1 MRPTALFASVLGLS
15 LLMLAGCGER
25 EQKSAQ
31 PAATAASSEAAKATA
46 PTTRVRAEARPS
58 PTTAVKPEEP
68 MRAATPETT
77 APAAQPAQASAQ
89 PTPPPSPMTEVLA
102 ELEKIPV
109 TITDRVTTPQVDML
123 RAAIVNVG
131 EKYINAGMVTGDR
144 NQAELEEQL
153 EKFDKLAAELLT
165 ASSPD
170 ELREKYRQLS
180 EGLKLLDAE
189 IRERQQSQR
198 RPGQ

>member
-1 MRPTALFASVLGLS
+1 
-15 LLMLAGCGER
+15 
-25 EQKSAQ
+25 
-31 PAATAASSEAAKATA
+31 
-46 PTTRVRAEARPS
+46 
-58 PTTAVKPEEP
+58 
-68 MRAATPETT
+68 
-77 APAAQPAQASAQ
+77 
-89 PTPPPSPMTEVLA
+89 MTEVLA